1 MNKELSSEDLDE
13 IFNALPVSVAKATA
27 YDRADIAEWAN
38 ARYNTA
44 TYVNAGYD
52 PFNGA
57 IYSRYSTSDSWTR
70 PNPLQ
75 GTVSALAD
83 VLAGK
88 TDEEQASIMQALLS
102 MANEQNAKVE
112 EDRRL
117 LNERAFKTLA
127 FNLADENWNLSKIKE
142 YLTKEGFDTTDFELP
157 SDEYQADVNGNPMP
171 RVAYFMWKTAKGIGP
186 LQVRACV
193 QRSCEGV
200 VKATI
205 EFKRLPKYGDMQA
218 RIRETW
224 SACINVKERKKL
236 AQHTKHIFDLPDLTS
251 CKWATS
257 LDELKEILAQV
268 ALLTKTLQVL
278 KEQFEAS
285 YSVIRDD
292 LSTKYLK
299 IVAEEEAMSQTI
311 DDWQEKQIKAFANK
325 FTCLTEGI
333 PVDYIGDR

>member
-1 MNKELSSEDLDE
+1 MNKELSSEDLDQ
-13 IFNALPVSVAKATA
+13 IFNALPDSVTKATTQE
-27 YDRADIAEWAN
+27 RAGITEW
-38 ARYNTA
+38 
-44 TYVNAGYD
+44 VNASYARSPYVDTVYD
-52 PFNGA
+52 PWNGA
-57 IYSRYSTSDSWTR
+57 IYSRYSTSNSWTR

-75 GTVSALAD
+75 GAVSALAD

-88 TDEEQASIMQALLS
+88 TDEEQASIMQALLN
-102 MANEQNAKVE
+102 MANDQNAKVE

-117 LNERAFKTLA
+117 NTERAFETLA
-127 FNLADENWNLSKIKE
+127 LNLADENWNLSKIKE
-142 YLTKEGFDTTDFELP
+142 FLTKEGFDTSDFELP
-157 SDEYQADVNGNPMP
+157 SDEYQADVNGKPMP

-193 QRSCEGV
+193 QRSGEGQ

-224 SACINVKERKKL
+224 NACINPNDRKKL
-236 AQHTKHIFDLPDLTS
+236 AQHTKHIFDLPDMTT

-285 YSVIRDD
+285 YPVMRDD
-292 LSTKYLK
+292 LSTKYMK
-299 IVAEEEAMSQTI
+299 IGEELAAMTQTI
-311 DDWQEKQIKAFANK
+311 DEWQEKQIKAFANK

-333 PVDYIGDR
+333 PADYIGGR